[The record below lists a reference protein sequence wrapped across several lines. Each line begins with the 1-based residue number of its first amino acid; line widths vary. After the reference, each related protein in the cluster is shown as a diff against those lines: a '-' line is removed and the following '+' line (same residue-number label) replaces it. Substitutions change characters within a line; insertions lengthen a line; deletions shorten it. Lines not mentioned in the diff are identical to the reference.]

1 MSKKNNK
8 KTKARQHAF
17 DLERERAAV
26 QKHKASAVKTE
37 AKLQAKSSELKKKK
51 KKKGGIRIR
60 KGVVVQER
68 GRCTP

>member
-26 QKHKASAVKTE
+26 QKHKAAVSECRYLTLSMQVMPMLSSLHTLPSE
-37 AKLQAKSSELKKKK
+37 AINHVRVHNTS
-51 KKKGGIRIR
+51 
-60 KGVVVQER
+60 
-68 GRCTP
+68 

>member
-26 QKHKASAVKTE
+26 QKHKKTASE
-37 AKLQAKSSELKKKK
+37 RRDPRSPPPCLQRLH
-51 KKKGGIRIR
+51 RR
-60 KGVVVQER
+60 
-68 GRCTP
+68 